1 MIDTLWHMYQ
11 ETFGQWSLWLFLLGA
26 FAVLYSTVFG
36 ATASNARLF
45 ADALSL
51 FGLRQYSTP
60 EQRLNMIRL
69 GCVLLPTAYT
79 TVFLVFGAPV
89 SLVFVGALAQGLM
102 LPFLAFAALYF
113 RFRQTD
119 SALRPGVAWTACLCL
134 SAVSMAA
141 VGAYQVVEQIRKAF
155 S

>member
-1 MIDTLWHMYQ
+1 M
-11 ETFGQWSLWLFLLGA
+11 FLVGA

-51 FGLRQYSTP
+51 FGLVRYRAA
-60 EQRLNMIRL
+60 EDRARMVRL
-69 GCVLLPTAYT
+69 GCVLLPVAFT

-102 LPFLAFAALYF
+102 LPFLTLAALYF
-113 RFRQTD
+113 RFREVD
-119 SALRPGVAWTACLCL
+119 PELRPGPLWTACLCL
-134 SAVSMAA
+134 AALAMAA
-141 VGAYQVVEQIRKAF
+141 VGAYQVGEQLGLRLDGK
-155 S
+155 